1 MYEFALNLW
10 IIATSL
16 VVITIAVSF
25 LIPALFDLI
34 ERYNERT

>member
-16 VVITIAVSF
+16 VVITVAVSF
-25 LIPALFDLI
+25 LIPALFDLW
-34 ERYNERT
+34 EYYDNN

>member
-16 VVITIAVSF
+16 VVITVAVSF
-25 LIPALFDLI
+25 LIPALFDLWDN
-34 ERYNERT
+34 YVNN